1 MKKGAPDGLSEGNSS
16 RWWNVVKS
24 VALTASGDNL
34 AEQNRGYG
42 SRGDVGLPLG
52 RPKAGILFFFSLTIE
67 RVSGVLENWSVN
79 PSSRGTSNDYER
91 KNWTVEREGEGGGGQ
106 ARIFKIWGVFR
117 GGV

>member
-1 MKKGAPDGLSEGNSS
+1 VKKGAPDGLSEGDSS

-52 RPKAGILFFFSLTIE
+52 EPKAGIFLSLTIE
-67 RVSGVLENWSVN
+67 RDSEEYWKPGQYTQVSG
-79 PSSRGTSNDYER
+79 GTSNDYER
-91 KNWTVEREGEGGGGQ
+91 KNWTVEREGDGGG
-106 ARIFKIWGVFR
+106 ARSDF
-117 GGV
+117 